1 MVERAHLTSYL
12 IGADQIIPNRLIKI
26 TFLGKVETAI
36 KLDVKSVLDILGIRQ
51 LMQFWASGFLFNQSI
66 YSFLSFPAISP
77 WQWLIVFSCPYGF
90 CFFPECHIIG
100 TIEYLAFIDW
110 LLFLSNIHLK
120 FLHVFLWLVALLFC
134 NYSIIM
140 HGCTSLF
147 IHSPTEI
154 TSSLLPIFGNYE

>member
-1 MVERAHLTSYL
+1 VVERAHLTSYL

-77 WQWLIVFSCPYGF
+77 WQ
-90 CFFPECHIIG
+90 
-100 TIEYLAFIDW
+100 
-110 LLFLSNIHLK
+110 
-120 FLHVFLWLVALLFC
+120 
-134 NYSIIM
+134 
-140 HGCTSLF
+140 
-147 IHSPTEI
+147 
-154 TSSLLPIFGNYE
+154 